1 MERQRADEVW
11 RVTTLTND
19 DVLRMPEI
27 GIEVTVGEF
36 YADVSFPEAEEGG
49 A

>member
-1 MERQRADEVW
+1 MERQQADEVW

-27 GIEVTVGEF
+27 GVEVPVGEL
-36 YADVSFPEAEEGG
+36 YADVSFPEPEE